1 MATPHLCR
9 DCRAAWS
16 SAAPAPQCPRCGSP
30 RVARH
35 RELNQLAVA
44 HLDCDA
50 FYAAIEQR
58 DDAALAG
65 VPLIIGGGRR
75 GVVATCSYEARPFG
89 VHSAMPM
96 FKALELC
103 PQAVVMRPNM
113 EKYRAEAR
121 RLRAL
126 MRELTPIVEPVS
138 IDEAFLDLAGTED
151 LHGCSP
157 AASLAGL
164 AGRIEAD
171 LRITV
176 SIGLSY
182 NKFLAKIA
190 SELDKPRGFSM
201 IGRAEAMTFLDSKP
215 VRLIS
220 GVGPALE
227 RRLAAEDVHTI
238 GDLQRFP
245 EAELAGRYG
254 KVGARLARLARGED
268 SRKVE
273 PDSERKSLSS
283 EITLEHDVADP
294 DDLKRALWRQCEKV
308 ARGLKKEGLAGR
320 TITLK
325 LKSSDFK
332 LRTRSISLANATQL
346 ADVIY
351 RTAAPLLTRE
361 ADGTRFRLVGIGVA
375 GFSPLGDAD
384 PLDLFA
390 IGSGR
395 STGVERAMDE
405 VVRRF
410 GPGAIVRGRGAG

>member
-9 DCRAAWS
+9 ACRAAWP
-16 SAAPAPQCPRCGSP
+16 SAVPAPQCPRCGSS
-30 RVARH
+30 RVVRH
-35 RELNQLAVA
+35 RELNQLAIA

-58 DDAALAG
+58 DDPALAG

-103 PQAVVMRPNM
+103 PQAAVMRPNM
-113 EKYRAEAR
+113 EKYLVEAR

-138 IDEAFLDLAGTED
+138 IDEAYLDLSGTED
-151 LHGCSP
+151 LHGCSA

-164 AGRIEAD
+164 ARRIEAD
-171 LRITV
+171 LGITV

-190 SELDKPRGFSM
+190 SDLDKPRGFTI
-201 IGRAEAMTFLDSKP
+201 IGRAEATAFLESKP

-227 RRLAAEDVHTI
+227 RRLAAADVHTI
-238 GDLQRFP
+238 GDLQRVQ
-245 EAELAGRYG
+245 EAELGDRYG
-254 KVGARLARLARGED
+254 KVGARLARLAQGED

-273 PDSERKSLSS
+273 AHAERKSLSA
-283 EITLEHDVADP
+283 ETTLEHDVADL
-294 DDLKRALWRQCEKV
+294 DGLKRALWRQCEKV

-332 LRTRSISLANATQL
+332 LRSRTVSLANQTQL
-346 ADVIY
+346 AEVIY
-351 RTAAPLLTRE
+351 RTAAPLLAHE
-361 ADGTRFRLVGIGVA
+361 VDGTRFRLVGVGMT
-375 GFSPLGDAD
+375 GFSPLGEAD

-390 IGSGR
+390 ADSGGR
-395 STGVERAMDE
+395 AGVERVIDDIA
-405 VVRRF
+405 RRF
-410 GPGAIVRGRGAG
+410 GPGTIARGRG

>member
-1 MATPHLCR
+1 MNEGEEGRSGRQGAGEGFVFVPAVIFAVDCVTGGERTGMATPHLCR

-164 AGRIEAD
+164 VGRIEAD

-182 NKFLAKIA
+182 NRFLAKIA
-190 SELDKPRGFSM
+190 
-201 IGRAEAMTFLDSKP
+201 
-215 VRLIS
+215 V
-220 GVGPALE
+220 
-227 RRLAAEDVHTI
+227 
-238 GDLQRFP
+238 
-245 EAELAGRYG
+245 
-254 KVGARLARLARGED
+254 
-268 SRKVE
+268 
-273 PDSERKSLSS
+273 
-283 EITLEHDVADP
+283 
-294 DDLKRALWRQCEKV
+294 
-308 ARGLKKEGLAGR
+308 
-320 TITLK
+320 
-325 LKSSDFK
+325 
-332 LRTRSISLANATQL
+332 RTRQAPRVLDDRPRRGD
-346 ADVIY
+346 DV
-351 RTAAPLLTRE
+351 
-361 ADGTRFRLVGIGVA
+361 
-375 GFSPLGDAD
+375 
-384 PLDLFA
+384 
-390 IGSGR
+390 
-395 STGVERAMDE
+395 
-405 VVRRF
+405 
-410 GPGAIVRGRGAG
+410 PG